1 MKLCPDCRTPI
12 LSMMFIDAKLV
23 PEFYCERCARSWPVN
38 KAPAPEIRKPAL
50 V

>member
-12 LSMMFIDAKLV
+12 LSLMFIDAKLV
-23 PEFYCERCARSWPVN
+23 PEPYCERCAHSVSIN
-38 KAPAPEIRKPAL
+38 TAPAPELRKPAL

>member
-12 LSMMFIDAKLV
+12 LSLMFIDAKRV
-23 PEFYCERCARSWPVN
+23 PELYCERCCHAVAAI
-38 KAPAPEIRKPAL
+38 KAPAPELRKPAL